1 MRVRI
6 IFIMSGIA
14 ISLAIVGTKIG
25 SAQNASQWIG
35 ANGKSCN
42 DVCPLT
48 KLNAVELGKV
58 SANEESYVC
67 AGTIPGEPG
76 RRGGFQTF
84 VNKKFSCAIGT
95 GSGLKRTTNF
105 ACLCTVEKTP
115 RP

>member
-1 MRVRI
+1 MRARI
-6 IFIMSGIA
+6 MMSGIA
-14 ISLAIVGTKIG
+14 IFLAIAGIKIG

-42 DVCPLT
+42 DVCPLN
-48 KLNAVELGKV
+48 KLNPVALGKV

-84 VNKKFSCAIGT
+84 VDKKFSCAIGT
-95 GSGLKRTTNF
+95 GTQLKRTTN
-105 ACLCTVEKTP
+105 
-115 RP
+115 